1 MKNVLVIATH
11 PDDETLGC
19 GGTLLKHKRQGDR
32 IFWLIVTAATC
43 EAGFSQRLVMGR
55 QKTITTIS
63 ELYGF
68 DGVYDLR
75 LPSTKVDIIP
85 KHELV
90 ENFSGVIREIEPHT
104 VYLPFFGD
112 VHSDHKLVF
121 EAAYSCTKSF
131 RYPFVRKI
139 MMMEVVSETEFG
151 CPLQKESFI
160 PNVFVDTSDFHQQK
174 MEILANYASEIGE
187 HPFPRSV
194 ENISALATFR
204 GSMAGC
210 KYAEGFMLLKEI
222 AE

>member
-1 MKNVLVIATH
+1 MKNILVIATH

-32 IFWLIVTAATC
+32 IFWLIATAATC
-43 EAGFSQRLVMGR
+43 EAGFSQSFVDGR
-55 QKTITTIS
+55 QKTISTIS
-63 ELYGF
+63 GLYGF
-68 DGVYDLR
+68 DGVYDLG
-75 LPSTKVDIIP
+75 LPSTKVDTIP

-90 ENFSGVIREIEPHT
+90 DHFHRVMWEIKPHT
-104 VYLPFFGD
+104 AYLPFFGD

-121 EAAYSCTKSF
+121 EAAYCCTKSF

-151 CPLQKESFI
+151 SPLQKECFI

-174 MEILANYASEIGE
+174 LEILANYESELGK

-204 GSMAGC
+204 GSMAGS
-210 KYAEGFMLLKEI
+210 KYAEGFMLIKEI
-222 AE
+222 A